1 MREIIYKYNH
11 LGSYQTEQDTNFA
24 GDAELQLTIEPHNFS
39 ITVGDEVLRQTS
51 FDGCRIVVSHNGAAT
66 FYDNENR
73 MIGQADKSETSYAAV
88 QMTWQQD
95 VLAVQFG
102 RTETIDYYP
111 NCDGEYDRWGKE
123 WIVERTVTLHEKDH
137 SVEIA

>member
-24 GDAELQLTIEPHNFS
+24 GDAELQLTVEPHNFS

-51 FDGCRIVVSHNGAAT
+51 FDGCRIVVSHN
-66 FYDNENR
+66 
-73 MIGQADKSETSYAAV
+73 AAV

-95 VLAVQFG
+95 VIAVQFG